1 MKKGIYFSLLL
12 VLFLYSC
19 EEIEKEN
26 LTDNQKENFID
37 TQNQVL
43 MLKVDYLT
51 NKLEGG
57 KELTFSK
64 PAASFSIENQYNAP
78 ADFGNIKLV
87 YKELNETLFDGS
99 IVWMGKGV
107 IKYPESIL
115 TADKF
120 ENVLTYDFVYP
131 NQGFLNVFN
140 PSNQEYDYNTIWS
153 SVQGLVKVRQYLK
166 SNKNTKVQL
175 FLYTPS
181 VGIGNPAD
189 WDWII
194 FVKN

>member
-51 NKLEGG
+51 NKFEGG